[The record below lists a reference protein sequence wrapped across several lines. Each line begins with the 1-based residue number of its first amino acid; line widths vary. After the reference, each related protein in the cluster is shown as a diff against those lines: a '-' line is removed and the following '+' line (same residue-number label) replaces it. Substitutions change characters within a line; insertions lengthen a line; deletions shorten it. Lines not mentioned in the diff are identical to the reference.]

1 MAKKQFIRHLE
12 FYGFPDQNKY
22 AGFEDI
28 DLSDIREKNK
38 EQDEEIQD
46 LEGEKA
52 DKKDLLELSGTVENL
67 IAAQSEVNEAF
78 AEAISGMSGDIEE
91 LKAVDDEFAEQL
103 SAITDAVDDT
113 INDLEE
119 LSGYTAFNLAELRQ
133 GFNAYTRYADA
144 EFAHRNDVYT
154 KAEIDERIPSGET
167 FATQEWVKEQGYL
180 TAESGDSMYAK
191 IEDIEDVTDIIES
204 GFTQIEDELNDIDEK
219 IDAVSAE
226 TTSKINEVDEKVDAF
241 SGEVTSALSE
251 INDAIDDAN
260 EKIDDI
266 TNDMADIAEAVSA
279 NSEAIDAL
287 EEDVQKNTDDISE
300 LEEKVSA
307 NTADIAN
314 IYDVLDTKAN
324 VSDLQELHTEMECKF
339 NELDEKKAD
348 KTDLETVSGKVDS
361 IEDRLNREIERSTT
375 VDNLMQTK
383 IDSLEEDVQEA
394 VEKVD
399 AFDGRINAVETGLT
413 KEIADRIQGDLDLIG
428 DESDSRDA
436 DTIWGAKNFAK
447 EMRRQAISS
456 AETYTDD
463 AVAGFSTELSE
474 LEDEINQKLTKYATT
489 GYVED
494 RISEEKGII
503 TSDYNSKINAETER
517 ATRQENLI
525 SDDVAEVRND
535 LIIAKESIA
544 HNATIIHAITE
555 WEGSNPDDYDDSGNG
570 ILDVLHR
577 EFHEFEQTHGTI
589 KSIEIKDG
597 NLIITYMTVDGE
609 KQTIVPIS
617 EILILDDYYKKEE
630 TDALLD
636 EKLDVSA
643 YTDISDRVSANTENI
658 EAISGD
664 VFNLDT
670 ALAVLIGKLGYKN
683 NETLV
688 TNGEHEVAFGE
699 YNISHE
705 SEDPS
710 GQTVFS
716 VGIGTDDANRNNAV
730 EIMKNGDLYLWVE
743 GEFMNVNKLLGQ
755 IAHEIYDN
763 DSAHNSHFFDGD

>member
-1 MAKKQFIRHLE
+1 
-12 FYGFPDQNKY
+12 
-22 AGFEDI
+22 
-28 DLSDIREKNK
+28 
-38 EQDEEIQD
+38 
-46 LEGEKA
+46 
-52 DKKDLLELSGTVENL
+52 
-67 IAAQSEVNEAF
+67 
-78 AEAISGMSGDIEE
+78 
-91 LKAVDDEFAEQL
+91 
-103 SAITDAVDDT
+103 
-113 INDLEE
+113 
-119 LSGYTAFNLAELRQ
+119 
-133 GFNAYTRYADA
+133 
-144 EFAHRNDVYT
+144 
-154 KAEIDERIPSGET
+154 
-167 FATQEWVKEQGYL
+167 
-180 TAESGDSMYAK
+180 
-191 IEDIEDVTDIIES
+191 
-204 GFTQIEDELNDIDEK
+204 
-219 IDAVSAE
+219 
-226 TTSKINEVDEKVDAF
+226 
-241 SGEVTSALSE
+241 
-251 INDAIDDAN
+251 
-260 EKIDDI
+260 
-266 TNDMADIAEAVSA
+266 
-279 NSEAIDAL
+279 
-287 EEDVQKNTDDISE
+287 
-300 LEEKVSA
+300 
-307 NTADIAN
+307 
-314 IYDVLDTKAN
+314 
-324 VSDLQELHTEMECKF
+324 
-339 NELDEKKAD
+339 
-348 KTDLETVSGKVDS
+348 
-361 IEDRLNREIERSTT
+361 
-375 VDNLMQTK
+375 MQAK

-399 AFDGRINAVETGLT
+399 TFDDRINAVETGLT

-456 AETYTDD
+456 AETYTDN
-463 AVAGFSTELSE
+463 AVAGFSTELAE
-474 LEDEINQKLTKYATT
+474 LEDEINQKLTAYATT

-494 RISEEKGII
+494 RLSDEKGII
-503 TSDYNSKINAETER
+503 TSDYNAKINAETER
-517 ATRQENLI
+517 ATRQETLI
-525 SDDVAEVRND
+525 SDDVAEVRTEVAE
-535 LIIAKESIA
+535 AKESIA

-597 NLIITYMTVDGE
+597 NLIITYETVDGE

-617 EILILDDYYKKEE
+617 EILVLDDYYKKEE

-643 YTDISDRVSANTENI
+643 YTEDI

-664 VFNLDT
+664 VVNLDT
-670 ALAVLIGKLGYKN
+670 ALAALIEKLGYKN

-716 VGIGTDDANRNNAV
+716 VGIGTDDGNRNNAV

-755 IAHEIYDN
+755 IAHEIYDS

>member
-22 AGFEDI
+22 SGFEDI

-38 EQDEEIQD
+38 EQDEEIQG

-204 GFTQIEDELNDIDEK
+204 GFTQVEDELDSLNDK

-226 TTSKINEVDEKVDAF
+226 TTDKINEIDEKVDAF

-251 INDAIDDAN
+251 INDAIDDTN

-287 EEDVQKNTDDISE
+287 EEAVQKNTDDISE

-324 VSDLQELHTEMECKF
+324 VSDLQGLHTEMECKF
-339 NELDEKKAD
+339 NELDENKAD
-348 KTDLETVSGKVDS
+348 KTDLEAVSGKVGS
-361 IEDRLNREIERSTT
+361 IEERLNREIERSTT
-375 VDNLMQTK
+375 VDNLMQAK
-383 IDSLEEDVQEA
+383 IDSLEGDVQEA

-413 KEIADRIQGDLDLIG
+413 KEIADRKQGDLDLIG
-428 DESDSRDA
+428 NESDSRDA

-503 TSDYNSKINAETER
+503 TSDYNAKINAETER

-577 EFHEFEQTHGTI
+577 EFHEYVEKDGI
-589 KSIEIKDG
+589 IESIEYDEESG
-597 NLIITYMTVDGE
+597 DLIIIYKTTEGRKETRIHVGDIVDLTNYYTKDECNDRFSTKSDTSELLE
-609 KQTIVPIS
+609 KINQ
-617 EILILDDYYKKEE
+617 EIQDRINDVDTEEARAIAAENEINNRIDNLTLDC
-630 TDALLD
+630 
-636 EKLDVSA
+636 
-643 YTDISDRVSANTENI
+643 
-658 EAISGD
+658 
-664 VFNLDT
+664 
-670 ALAVLIGKLGYKN
+670 
-683 NETLV
+683 
-688 TNGEHEVAFGE
+688 
-699 YNISHE
+699 
-705 SEDPS
+705 
-710 GQTVFS
+710 
-716 VGIGTDDANRNNAV
+716 GI
-730 EIMKNGDLYLWVE
+730 Y
-743 GEFMNVNKLLGQ
+743 
-755 IAHEIYDN
+755 
-763 DSAHNSHFFDGD
+763 

>member
-22 AGFEDI
+22 TGFEDI

-78 AEAISGMSGDIEE
+78 AEAISGMSEDIEE
-91 LKAVDDEFAEQL
+91 LKAIDDEFAEQL

-113 INDLEE
+113 INGLEE

-191 IEDIEDVTDIIES
+191 IEDIDDISDIIES

-226 TTSKINEVDEKVDAF
+226 TTDKINEIDEKVDAF

-287 EEDVQKNTDDISE
+287 EEAVQKNTDDISE

-324 VSDLQELHTEMECKF
+324 VSDLQDLHTEMECKF

-361 IEDRLNREIERSTT
+361 IEERLNQEIERSTT
-375 VDNLMQTK
+375 VDNLMRAK

-399 AFDGRINAVETGLT
+399 TFDDRINAVETGLT

-447 EMRRQAISS
+447 EMKRQAISS
-456 AETYTDD
+456 AETYTDN
-463 AVAGFSTELSE
+463 AVAGFSTELAE
-474 LEDEINQKLTKYATT
+474 LEDEINQKLTAYATT

-494 RISEEKGII
+494 RLSEEKGII
-503 TSDYNSKINAETER
+503 TSDYNAKINAETER
-517 ATRQENLI
+517 ATRQETII
-525 SDDVAEVRND
+525 SDNVAEVRND
-535 LIIAKESIA
+535 VIDAKESIA

-597 NLIITYMTVDGE
+597 NLIITYETVDGE

-617 EILILDDYYKKEE
+617 EILVLDDYYKKEE

-670 ALAVLIGKLGYKN
+670 ALAVLIDKLGYKN

-763 DSAHNSHFFDGD
+763 DSTHNSHFFDGD

>member
-22 AGFEDI
+22 TGFEDI

-113 INDLEE
+113 INGLEE

-191 IEDIEDVTDIIES
+191 IEDIDDISDIIES
-204 GFTQIEDELNDIDEK
+204 GFTQIEDELNDIDDK

-226 TTSKINEVDEKVDAF
+226 TTDKINEIDEKVNAF

-260 EKIDDI
+260 EKIDGI
-266 TNDMADIAEAVSA
+266 TNDMEDIAEAVSA

-287 EEDVQKNTDDISE
+287 EEAVQKNTDDISE

-324 VSDLQELHTEMECKF
+324 VSDLQDLHTEMECKF

-348 KTDLETVSGKVDS
+348 KTDLEAVSGKVGS
-361 IEDRLNREIERSTT
+361 IEERLNQEIERSTT
-375 VDNLMQTK
+375 VDNLMQAK

-399 AFDGRINAVETGLT
+399 TFDDRINAVETGLT

-428 DESDSRDA
+428 NESDSRDA
-436 DTIWGAKNFAK
+436 NTIWGAKNFAK
-447 EMRRQAISS
+447 EMKRQAISS

-463 AVAGFSTELSE
+463 AVAGFSTELAE
-474 LEDEINQKLTKYATT
+474 LEDEINQKLTAYATT

-503 TSDYNSKINAETER
+503 TSDYNAKINAETER
-517 ATRQENLI
+517 ATRQETLI
-525 SDDVAEVRND
+525 SDDVAEVRSD
-535 LIIAKESIA
+535 VIDAKESIA

-577 EFHEFEQTHGTI
+577 EFHEFEETHGTI

-617 EILILDDYYKKEE
+617 EILILDDYYNKEE

-636 EKLDVSA
+636 EKVDMSA
-643 YTDISDRVSANTENI
+643 YTEDI

-664 VFNLDT
+664 VVNLDS
-670 ALAVLIGKLGYKN
+670 ALAALIEKLGYKD

-705 SEDPS
+705 SEEPS

-716 VGIGTDDANRNNAV
+716 VGIGTDDANRSNAV

-763 DSAHNSHFFDGD
+763 DSTHNSHFFDGD

>member
-22 AGFEDI
+22 TGFEDI

-78 AEAISGMSGDIEE
+78 AEAISGMSEDIEE

-113 INDLEE
+113 INGLEE

-154 KAEIDERIPSGET
+154 KAEIDARIPSGET

-191 IEDIEDVTDIIES
+191 IEDIDDISDIIES

-226 TTSKINEVDEKVDAF
+226 TTDKINEIDEKVDVF

-251 INDAIDDAN
+251 INDA
-260 EKIDDI
+260 IDDI

-287 EEDVQKNTDDISE
+287 EEAVQKNTDDISE

-324 VSDLQELHTEMECKF
+324 VSDLQDLHTEMECKF

-348 KTDLETVSGKVDS
+348 KTDLEAVSGKVDS
-361 IEDRLNREIERSTT
+361 IEERLNQEIERSTT

-383 IDSLEEDVQEA
+383 IDSLEENVQEA

-428 DESDSRDA
+428 NDSDSRDA
-436 DTIWGAKNFAK
+436 NTIWGAKNFAK
-447 EMRRQAISS
+447 EMKRQAISS

-463 AVAGFSTELSE
+463 AVAGFSTELAE
-474 LEDEINQKLTKYATT
+474 LEDEINQKLTAYATT

-503 TSDYNSKINAETER
+503 TNDYNAKINAETER
-517 ATRQENLI
+517 ATRQETLI
-525 SDDVAEVRND
+525 SDDVAEVRSD
-535 LIIAKESIA
+535 VIDAKESIA
-544 HNATIIHAITE
+544 HNATLLHAITE

-577 EFHEFEQTHGTI
+577 EFHEFEETHGTI

-617 EILILDDYYKKEE
+617 EILVLDDYYKKEE

-643 YTDISDRVSANTENI
+643 YTDVSDQVSANTENI

-664 VFNLDT
+664 VVTLDS
-670 ALAVLIGKLGYKN
+670 ALAALIEKLGYKD

-705 SEDPS
+705 SEEPS

-716 VGIGTDDANRNNAV
+716 VGIGTDDANRSNAV